1 MVAMAIGVSVFS
13 LQDPII
19 KGLSD
24 GYPVTQAIAFR
35 GLFALPLFTL
45 LVLNAGSI
53 RTLWTKRP
61 WALIGRGCL
70 QMSAYT
76 AYYLALP
83 ALPLTTAVA
92 LWFTAPLFIVVLS
105 PLMLGERQGLQ
116 RWLAV
121 GFGFVGVL
129 VIVHPTIDLSYAAFL
144 PIAAAIF
151 YAFGQL
157 IARRVGV
164 GIPTAVISWHQN
176 TTYLVG
182 SILLAGILAPF
193 VQGYAGT
200 GSIGFL
206 LRPWAMPTLHD
217 ALLLGICGPIAAI
230 GSTLIVYAY
239 RSAPPG
245 AVAPIEYV
253 MMLWAVLWGF
263 LIFNQLPDLLTL
275 VGAALIIAGG
285 IYAITRPA
293 PHPHGGR
300 ALP

>member
-116 RWLAV
+116 RWLAAGWRCLDSRGRGWRRFWHARNRWRHWILTRNDV
-121 GFGFVGVL
+121 PMKLGRFTYRQRVL
-129 VIVHPTIDLSYAAFL
+129 IMLVLLAVFMTG
-144 PIAAAIF
+144 IAIE
-151 YAFGQL
+151 
-157 IARRVGV
+157 
-164 GIPTAVISWHQN
+164 N
-176 TTYLVG
+176 TTNQ
-182 SILLAGILAPF
+182 ILGLAISGIAVVLSGVVVF
-193 VQGYAGT
+193 
-200 GSIGFL
+200 S
-206 LRPWAMPTLHD
+206 R
-217 ALLLGICGPIAAI
+217 
-230 GSTLIVYAY
+230 
-239 RSAPPG
+239 RS
-245 AVAPIEYV
+245 
-253 MMLWAVLWGF
+253 
-263 LIFNQLPDLLTL
+263 
-275 VGAALIIAGG
+275 
-285 IYAITRPA
+285 
-293 PHPHGGR
+293 
-300 ALP
+300 